1 MIKKVIG
8 KHLSELIIK
17 NYTRGRYI
25 FPKLLIEFA
34 SLPAIAKKYSSEIEK
49 VRHTWIYDD

>member
-8 KHLSELIIK
+8 KNLSELIIK

-34 SLPAIAKKYSSEIEK
+34 SLPVIAKKYSSEIEK
-49 VRHTWIYDD
+49 VKYTWIFDD